1 MGKRG
6 GSTTPEPV
14 SMAEAGNGGKG
25 KEAAPAASVSA
36 RKLAA
41 TLWELN
47 QGPSKKK
54 DGSKLDKLPKLPSH
68 SASLPPDPSYTP
80 ISDRRRDDHAERVGH
95 HRTMSAVTQKFQ
107 LTDYYLGGLDSLSTA
122 SLMEVEDQA
131 RAKTHHHHHKKCVTG
146 GSKTRLKEVS
156 SGLATSKELVKLLN
170 HVCGLEEQR
179 SLSTSLF
186 SALRFELDRALIHV
200 DRFIR
205 EQRSNRGEIELLM
218 KQFAEEK
225 ATWRSKER
233 ERIREAMS
241 CVAEELKA
249 EKKLRRQTERLNKK
263 IGCELA
269 DAKVALSKAIKELE
283 REKRAKEILE
293 QVCDELARGIGEDRA
308 QVEELKRESEKVRE
322 EVEKERQM
330 LQLADVLREE
340 RVQMK
345 LSDAKYQFE
354 EKNAAVEQLRNEL
367 ETYLVSKMGGGG
379 EEGELGSP
387 KFEKIKELEAY
398 LKEINFGSSLKEEKE
413 DEGNVEKRQ
422 EEEDDDDN
430 DDDEEEEGGD
440 DSADSDLHSIELNMD
455 NNNRSYRWSFACGE
469 EFNEDDEESKRVSF
483 DRDFKGRKSIS
494 EKIQWGSICLN
505 KSHNGLELDFGNKS
519 QGNSDGVVCQ
529 AKKQEFEDEFKRYRS
544 SIKGLADHILSGS
557 EMVPIHGF
565 TSPSPQW
572 G

>member
-1 MGKRG
+1 MSGSNTNHQETKCKIRKRNCSSSSSSSLVRKYRFKRTILMGKRG
-6 GSTTPEPV
+6 GSTTPAVTMWETTSSPAPV
-14 SMAEAGNGGKG
+14 SMAETGKG
-25 KEAAPAASVSA
+25 KEAAPGKSVSA

-47 QGPSKKK
+47 QKK
-54 DGSKLDKLPKLPSH
+54 DGTAKLDKLPKLPSQ

-122 SLMEVEDQA
+122 SLMEVEDHA
-131 RAKTHHHHHKKCVTG
+131 RAKTHHHQHHKKCVTNNG
-146 GSKTRLKEVS
+146 GSNKTRLKEVS

-200 DRFIR
+200 DRFMR
-205 EQRSNRGEIELLM
+205 EQRSKGGEIEFLV

-225 ATWRSKER
+225 AAWRSKER

-249 EKKLRRQTERLNKK
+249 EKKLRKQTERLNKK

-269 DAKVALSKAIKELE
+269 DAKAALSKAVKELE

-345 LSDAKYQFE
+345 LTDAKYQFE

-367 ETYLVSKMGGGG
+367 ETYL
-379 EEGELGSP
+379 
-387 KFEKIKELEAY
+387 
-398 LKEINFGSSLKEEKE
+398 
-413 DEGNVEKRQ
+413 
-422 EEEDDDDN
+422 
-430 DDDEEEEGGD
+430 
-440 DSADSDLHSIELNMD
+440 LNMD
-455 NNNRSYRWSFACGE
+455 NNSRSYRWSYACGE
-469 EFNEDDEESKRVSF
+469 ELNEDEDEESRRVSV

-505 KSHNGLELDFGNKS
+505 KSDSGLELDFGNKS
-519 QGNSDGVVCQ
+519 QGNSDGVVSQ

-544 SIKGLADHILSGS
+544 SIKGLADQILSGS
-557 EMVPIHGF
+557 EMVPIHGL
-565 TSPSPQW
+565 TSPSRQW
-572 G
+572 GKT